1 MIKTLK
7 TLAFHMPSLT
17 VGMAFFSL
25 SLLFGSWLARIPEVQ
40 MALSLSEGRLGLA
53 LLGLPMGALAL
64 MPFAGKITQ
73 RLSTGSAMG
82 ISTVFFCL
90 VAPLPAFA
98 GNFWALM
105 SALFVV
111 GISNSFMNI
120 SINAAAASV
129 ERSYRISIMSACHG
143 MFSLGAMIGA
153 GSAGLIASAGV
164 PLHLHLI
171 GVALLLL
178 VIQVLLQPV
187 TAHLPEGSKQEGDGL
202 TAPPAVLWSLAF
214 IGFCIMIGEGA
225 IADWSAIYLSKTL
238 DAGPLVASL
247 GYAGFSMAMA
257 IGRFSGDSIRMALG
271 SRKAIAGGSLL
282 GCIGMVLTIISPVAP
297 MAILG
302 FTLAGLG
309 FSTVVPLLFSK
320 AANTPGVAAGTGIA
334 AIASAGIVGFLI
346 APPIIGF
353 ISEWLSLSAGL
364 GFVAL
369 LAGVAALVGRRDR
382 GEG

>member
-1 MIKTLK
+1 MIRTLK
-7 TLAFHMPSLT
+7 TLAFHLPSLT
-17 VGMAFFSL
+17 VGIAFFSL

-53 LLGLPMGALAL
+53 LLGLPLGALAL

-73 RLSTGSAMG
+73 KLSTSAAMG
-82 ISTVFFCL
+82 VSTVLFCL
-90 VAPLPAFA
+90 AAPLPAFA
-98 GNFWALM
+98 GNFWTLVGT
-105 SALFVV
+105 LFIV
-111 GISNSFMNI
+111 GLSNSFMNI

-129 ERSYRISIMSACHG
+129 ERHYQISIMSACHG

-171 GVALLLL
+171 GVSLLLL
-178 VIQVLLQPV
+178 AIQVLLRPV
-187 TAHLPEGSKQEGDGL
+187 TMHVPEGSKQDGDGL
-202 TAPPAVLWSLAF
+202 TAPPAALWSLAF

-238 DAGPLVASL
+238 DAGPLTASL

-257 IGRFSGDSIRMALG
+257 LGRFSGDSIRMAIG
-271 SRKAIAGGSLL
+271 SRTAIAGGSLL
-282 GCIGMVLTIISPVAP
+282 GCIGMLLTIISPVAP
-297 MAILG
+297 LAIAG
-302 FTLAGLG
+302 FCLAGLG

-353 ISEWLSLSAGL
+353 ISELLGLNAGL

-369 LAGVAALVGRRDR
+369 LAGIAALVGRQER
-382 GEG
+382 